1 MLSPVNEREEQTG
14 RRERRKQRK
23 VDIGC
28 VTMIGIPL
36 LFIVPLLLILLIL
49 MKSAP

>member
-1 MLSPVNEREEQTG
+1 MLSPVNEREEKTG
-14 RRERRKQRK
+14 RREKRKQRK

-28 VTMIGIPL
+28 VTIIGIPL
-36 LFIVPLLLILLIL
+36 LFIAPLLLILLIL

>member
-28 VTMIGIPL
+28 VTIIGIPL

>member
-1 MLSPVNEREEQTG
+1 MNEREEQTG

-28 VTMIGIPL
+28 VTIIGIPL

>member
-1 MLSPVNEREEQTG
+1 MNEREEQTG
-14 RRERRKQRK
+14 RREKRKQRK

-28 VTMIGIPL
+28 VTIIGIPL